1 MIKSKINNLL
11 ENIIEDH
18 NDITRRSYRGWI
30 TGAYEESMYN
40 KHMDRLKHATTL
52 KKLRSFTIE
61 SFTSFIAHE
70 AGCSYGYAQKSI
82 IKYYADLDSEFAEEW
97 RSDHLHAL
105 TLILMEEIEEMF
117 ISFFPDSNR
126 APVTEAG
133 ENALA

>member
-70 AGCSYGYAQKSI
+70 AGASYGYAQSAIVDYFKH
-82 IKYYADLDSEFAEEW
+82 LDILTGRAYGE
-97 RSDHLHAL
+97 HLKIL
-105 TLILMEEIEEMF
+105 TMRLMEELDQTFTELH
-117 ISFFPDSNR
+117 PDSNR
-126 APVTEAG
+126 APLTEAG
-133 ENALA
+133 ENALK

>member
-70 AGCSYGYAQKSI
+70 AGASYGYAQRAIVAYFKHL
-82 IKYYADLDSEFAEEW
+82 DLLTGRAYGE
-97 RSDHLHAL
+97 HLKIL
-105 TLILMEEIEEMF
+105 TMRLMEELDQTFTELH
-117 ISFFPDSNR
+117 PDSNR
-126 APVTEAG
+126 APLTEAG
-133 ENALA
+133 ENALK

>member
-40 KHMDRLKHATTL
+40 KHMARLKHATPL

-61 SFTSFIAHE
+61 SFPSFIAHE
-70 AGCSYGYAQKSI
+70 AGASYGYAQSAIVDYFKHL
-82 IKYYADLDSEFAEEW
+82 DLLTGRAYGE
-97 RSDHLHAL
+97 HLKIL
-105 TLILMEEIEEMF
+105 TMRLMEELDQTFTELH
-117 ISFFPDSNR
+117 PDSNR
-126 APVTEAG
+126 APLTEAG
-133 ENALA
+133 ENALK

>member
-70 AGCSYGYAQKSI
+70 AGASYGYAQSAIVDYFKHL
-82 IKYYADLDSEFAEEW
+82 DLLTGRAYGE
-97 RSDHLHAL
+97 HLKIL
-105 TLILMEEIEEMF
+105 TMRLMEELDQNFTELH
-117 ISFFPDSNR
+117 PDSNR
-126 APVTEAG
+126 APLTEAG
-133 ENALA
+133 ENALK

>member
-18 NDITRRSYRGWI
+18 NAITRRSYRGWI

-40 KHMDRLKHATTL
+40 IHMDRLKHATTL

-70 AGCSYGYAQKSI
+70 AGASYGYAQSAIVDYFKHL
-82 IKYYADLDSEFAEEW
+82 DLLTGRAYGE
-97 RSDHLHAL
+97 HLKIL
-105 TLILMEEIEEMF
+105 TMRLMEELDQTFTELH
-117 ISFFPDSNR
+117 PDSNR
-126 APVTEAG
+126 APLTEAG
-133 ENALA
+133 ENALK

>member
-30 TGAYEESMYN
+30 TGTYEESMYN

-70 AGCSYGYAQKSI
+70 AGASYGYAQSAIVDYFKHL
-82 IKYYADLDSEFAEEW
+82 DLLTGRAYGE
-97 RSDHLHAL
+97 HLKIL
-105 TLILMEEIEEMF
+105 TMRLMEELDQTFTELH
-117 ISFFPDSNR
+117 PDSNR
-126 APVTEAG
+126 APLTEAG
-133 ENALA
+133 ENALK

>member
-70 AGCSYGYAQKSI
+70 AWASYGYAQSAIVDYFKHL
-82 IKYYADLDSEFAEEW
+82 DLLTGRAYGE
-97 RSDHLHAL
+97 HLKIL
-105 TLILMEEIEEMF
+105 TMRLMEELDQTFTELH
-117 ISFFPDSNR
+117 PDSNR
-126 APVTEAG
+126 APLTEAG
-133 ENALA
+133 ENALK

>member
-70 AGCSYGYAQKSI
+70 AGASYGYAQSAIVDYFKHL
-82 IKYYADLDSEFAEEW
+82 DLLPGRAYGE
-97 RSDHLHAL
+97 HLKIL
-105 TLILMEEIEEMF
+105 TMRLMEELDQTFTELH
-117 ISFFPDSNR
+117 PDSNR
-126 APVTEAG
+126 APLTEAG
-133 ENALA
+133 ENALK

>member
-70 AGCSYGYAQKSI
+70 AGVSYGYAQSAIVDYFKHL
-82 IKYYADLDSEFAEEW
+82 DLLTGRAYGE
-97 RSDHLHAL
+97 HLKIL
-105 TLILMEEIEEMF
+105 TMRLMEELDQTFTELH
-117 ISFFPDSNR
+117 PDSNR
-126 APVTEAG
+126 APLTEAG
-133 ENALA
+133 ENALK